1 MKQTIK
7 ALVPVLVLAF
17 SAATFAG
24 DAGPKPPEKKP
35 SLGNISSA
43 NNDRLREALK
53 RYPDAD
59 ANKDGMLTLEEA
71 RGFMAKNAAKGL
83 EAAKKQAAK
92 GPAPT
97 WPNISYGPH
106 PRNVLDFWKAPGE
119 TPRPVVVFI
128 HGGGFIGGDKSS
140 YHGSGLLL
148 KLLENGVSCAAINY
162 RFLPDAPVHEIM
174 REAARAVQFIRSKAG
189 EWNVD
194 KAKIAADG
202 GSAGAGTSLWLDTR
216 DDLADP
222 KNADI
227 VLRESSRVA
236 AAVINSTQATYNL
249 PRWETFLGPI
259 KPEWADPTEVL
270 AFYHLKSQDD
280 LKTPAGEN
288 ILRECDMLE
297 WISKDDG
304 PVLAVSKE
312 ADGEIRDRG
321 HFLHHPKHA
330 QEVQKVCEKAG
341 VPCEVIRANST
352 EKVLAFLLRVF
363 SATGAPAQK

>member
-1 MKQTIK
+1 MAI
-7 ALVPVLVLAF
+7 
-17 SAATFAG
+17 FAG
-24 DAGPKPPEKKP
+24 DAGPNPPEKKP
-35 SLGNISSA
+35 SLANVSSA

-53 RYPDAD
+53 RYPDSD
-59 ANKDGMLTLEEA
+59 ANKDGVLTLDEA
-71 RGFMAKNAAKGL
+71 RAYMAKNATAAL

-106 PRNVLDFWKAPGE
+106 SRNVLDFWKAPGE

-140 YHGSGLLL
+140 YHGNPLLL

-162 RFLPDAPVHEIM
+162 RFLPDAPVQEVM
-174 REAARAVQFIRSKAG
+174 RDAARAVQFIRSKAG

-194 KAKIAADG
+194 KARIAADG

-222 KNADI
+222 KNADL
-227 VLRESSRVA
+227 VLRESSRVV

-259 KPEWADPTEVL
+259 KPEWADPMEVL
-270 AFYHLKSQDD
+270 AFYHLKSQDE
-280 LKTPAGEN
+280 LKTPAGEK

-312 ADGEIRDRG
+312 ADGEIKDRG

-341 VPCEVIRANST
+341 VPCEVIRGNTT
-352 EKVLAFLLRVF
+352 EKVVAFLLKAF
-363 SATGAPAQK
+363 SAASAPAQK